1 MLNIQVFP
9 VNMIHENCY
18 IVSDES
24 NEAVIIDCGAFFRE
38 DKECIRE
45 YVEEKSLE
53 IKHLICTHGHFDHI
67 LGNEFVYET
76 YGLKPELHAAD
87 AMLYNHCGEQIAQFL
102 GEKLN
107 ITLPILGEF
116 VDENSVIKFGS
127 HEFTVIPTPGHT
139 PGGVS
144 YYCKEENV
152 LFCGDSLFRR
162 SIGRTDFP
170 YGDEQLLIRKLQEN
184 ILPLPDC
191 TKVFPGHGTS
201 TTIGEEKTENPFFT
215 TML

>member
-24 NEAVIIDCGAFFRE
+24 KEAVIIDCGAFFRE
-38 DKECIRE
+38 DKECIRK

-116 VDENSVIKFGS
+116 VDENSVIHFGS
-127 HEFTVIPTPGHT
+127 HEFIVIPTPGHT

-144 YYCKEENV
+144 YYCKDENV
-152 LFCGDSLFRR
+152 LFSGDSLFRR

-201 TTIGEEKTENPFFT
+201 TTIGEEKMENPFFT

>member
-9 VNMIHENCY
+9 VNMIRENCY

-24 NEAVIIDCGAFFRE
+24 NEAVIIDCGAFFQE
-38 DKECIRE
+38 DKESIRT
-45 YVEEKSLE
+45 YVEEKSLK

-67 LGNEFVYET
+67 LGDEFVYET
-76 YGLKPELHAAD
+76 FGVKPELHAAD
-87 AMLYNHCGEQIAQFL
+87 AMLYNHCDEQIAQFL

-116 VDENSVIKFGS
+116 VDETSVVQFGS
-127 HEFTVIPTPGHT
+127 HEFSVIPTPGHT

-144 YYCKEENV
+144 FYCKNENV
-152 LFCGDSLFRR
+152 LFSGDSLFRR

-184 ILPLPDC
+184 VLPLPDC
-191 TKVFPGHGTS
+191 TKVFPGHGPS